1 MKIHTGK
8 PIAYWQSHIS
18 AKNPIYQN
26 SKAVRDM
33 VLLLMTAGIL
43 QEYCHSN
50 RITVGQ

>member
-8 PIAYWQSHIS
+8 PTAYWQSHIS

-33 VLLLMTAGIL
+33 VLLLMDTQANT
-43 QEYCHSN
+43 QADK
-50 RITVGQ
+50 R